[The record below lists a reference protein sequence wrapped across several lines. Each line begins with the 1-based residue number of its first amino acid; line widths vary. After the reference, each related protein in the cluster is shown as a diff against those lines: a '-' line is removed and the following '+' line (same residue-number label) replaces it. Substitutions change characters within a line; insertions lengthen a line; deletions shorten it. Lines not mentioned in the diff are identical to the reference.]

1 MNKDLESLAS
11 AYELI
16 SEAKKKLSP
25 TQQKI
30 AAAAPPPDEITGAD
44 FKALKKKK
52 SLAKES
58 EEIADMYQQILEAS
72 ATDKV
77 INKKLARDYYKAVKA
92 MRKAEHGSKEY
103 EKFKSQKEDIVK
115 LVNDHGKTIADLD
128 AFLTKKEK
136 EEEVGEGGEDN
147 KVTAKIC
154 TLCGDDH
161 DVASCPEDG
170 NTPA

>member
-1 MNKDLESLAS
+1 MNKDVTFLTEAYQTILE
-11 AYELI
+11 
-16 SEAKKKLSP
+16 KKLSKA
-25 TQQKI
+25 QKKI

-44 FKALKKKK
+44 FKALKSKKGDK
-52 SLAKES
+52 NKL
-58 EEIADMYQQILEAS
+58 EEAYDQILEAT

-136 EEEVGEGGEDN
+136 EE
-147 KVTAKIC
+147 VTEEQQHCEAADKGC
-154 TLCGDDH
+154 DCAGCDDCKSNQYT
-161 DVASCPEDG
+161 DSSEE
-170 NTPA
+170 